1 MAADTAD
8 MLRQAA
14 MRDSFDLLVIGGGVN
29 GAGIARD
36 AAGRG
41 LSVLLAERGDLAG
54 ATSSASSKLIHGGLR
69 YLEHY
74 EFRLVR
80 EALAEREVLLRLAP
94 HIIWPLRFVLPH
106 RPAMRSR
113 LLIRAGLFLYD
124 HLARRVSLKGAES
137 LDPHTH
143 PWGAPLSPDIHAA
156 FAYSDCWVQ
165 DSRLVVLNARDAAQ
179 RGAEI
184 AVRTAFAGA
193 TREAAGWRCILREA
207 GGRERQVRARALVNA
222 AGPWVMQAQGA
233 AQVPA
238 PDRVRLVRGSHIVL
252 PALYEGPQAYI
263 LQNDDGRVVFV
274 IPYEE
279 RFSLV
284 GTTDVPHEG
293 DPGAARCTPEEA
305 AYLCAAVGRQ
315 FRRAPRPEEAVWS
328 YSGVRPL
335 HDDGAANP
343 SAVTRDYVLKLDTAG
358 APLLS
363 VFGGKITTFRRLAEE
378 AVGKLA
384 PLLGCA
390 APAWTARATL
400 PGGDFGGLDLPGFE
414 AEAARRWPFLPPGV
428 ARRMVRSYG
437 AEMERLLA
445 GATRLADLGAEF
457 GGGLTER
464 ELDWLVREEW
474 ARGAEDVLW
483 RRSKLGLRLSAE
495 QRAAVAEWM
504 GAPPPTLAGGSAS
517 CTSAGGW
524 TTPRTPV

>member
-1 MAADTAD
+1 
-8 MLRQAA
+8 
-14 MRDSFDLLVIGGGVN
+14 MRDNFDLLVIGGGVN

-41 LSVLLAERGDLAG
+41 LSVLLVEQGDLAG

-113 LLIRAGLFLYD
+113 WLIRAGLFLYD
-124 HLARRVSLKGAES
+124 HLAPRVSLPGTERI
-137 LDPHTH
+137 DPHSH
-143 PWGAPLSPDIHAA
+143 PWGAPLRPDIHAA

-165 DSRLVVLNARDAAQ
+165 DSRLVVLNARDAAK
-179 RGAEI
+179 RGAAV

-193 TREAAGWRCILREA
+193 TRDAAGWTCRLRGA
-207 GGRERQVRARALVNA
+207 GGKEWAVRARALVNA
-222 AGPWVMQAQGA
+222 AGPWVMEAQAA
-233 AQVPA
+233 AHVPA

-252 PALYEGPQAYI
+252 PALHDGKQAYI

-274 IPYEE
+274 LPYEG

-284 GTTDVPHEG
+284 GTTDVPHAG
-293 DPGAARCTPEEA
+293 DPGAARCTPEEM
-305 AYLCAAVGRQ
+305 AYLCTAVGRQ
-315 FRRAPRPEEAVWS
+315 FRRAPRPEEVVWS
-328 YSGVRPL
+328 FAGVRPL
-335 HDDGAANP
+335 HDDGAADP

-363 VFGGKITTFRRLAEE
+363 VFGGKITTYRRLAEE

-384 PLLGCA
+384 PLLGCT
-390 APAWTARATL
+390 APSWTAGPSL
-400 PGGDFGGLDLPGFE
+400 PGGDFAGRDLAAME
-414 AEAARRWPFLPPGV
+414 AEALQRWPWLAPGT
-428 ARRMVRSYG
+428 ARRMLRAYG
-437 AEMERLLA
+437 TEMAALLG
-445 GATRLADLGAEF
+445 GAARVADLGQAF
-457 GGGLTER
+457 GCGLFER

-474 ARGAEDVLW
+474 ARTAEDVLW
-483 RRSKLGLRLSAE
+483 RRSKLGLRLAPE
-495 QRAAVAEWM
+495 RQAAVAAWM
-504 GAPPPTLAGGSAS
+504 GQEARGSRAGAPPPGPPAGALPLHP
-517 CTSAGGW
+517 AGGW